1 MSKSIA
7 ARRYA
12 EALFQL
18 GGEKD
23 ILEQLG
29 EELQIVQ
36 AVFQENEQIYTFLK
50 HPRVKHEQK
59 KQFLDEAFQGLQA
72 DVINTMKLLVE
83 RHRIEITP
91 TIVDHFN
98 QMVNDAK
105 GIAEATVY
113 SVRKLS
119 DSEQQALSVSFA
131 KRFEKKDIKI
141 DNIVDPTLLGGL
153 KIRIG
158 NTIFDGS
165 VNSKLSRIERN
176 IVSANK

>member
-1 MSKSIA
+1 MSKSVA

-18 GGEKD
+18 GDEKNT
-23 ILEQLG
+23 LEQLS
-29 EELQIVQ
+29 EELQVVQ
-36 AVFQENEQIYTFLK
+36 EVFQENEQIYTFLE
-50 HPRVKHEQK
+50 HPRVNHEQK
-59 KQFLDEAFQGLQA
+59 KQFLEEAFQGLQA
-72 DVINTMKLLVE
+72 DVINTIKLLVE
-83 RHRIEITP
+83 RHRTLIIP

-105 GIAEATVY
+105 GIAEVKVY

-119 DSEQQALSVSFA
+119 DSEQQALSAKFA
-131 KRFEKKDIKI
+131 KRIGKKGINI
-141 DNIVDPTLLGGL
+141 DNIVDPSLLGGL

-165 VNSKLSRIERN
+165 VSSKLNRIEKN
-176 IVSANK
+176 IVSVNK

>member
-18 GGEKD
+18 GNEKNT
-23 ILEQLG
+23 LEQLS
-29 EELQIVQ
+29 EELQVVQ
-36 AVFQENEQIYTFLK
+36 EVFRDNDRIYTFLK
-50 HPRVKHEQK
+50 HPRVNHEKK
-59 KQFLDEAFQGLQA
+59 KQFLTETFQGLQA
-72 DVINTMKLLVE
+72 DVVNTLNLLVE

-105 GIAEATVY
+105 GIAEAKVY
-113 SVRKLS
+113 SVRELS
-119 DSEQQALSVSFA
+119 DSEQRALSVSFA
-131 KRFEKKDIKI
+131 NRIGKREVVI
-141 DNIVDPTLLGGL
+141 DNIVDPSLLGGL

-165 VNSKLSRIERN
+165 VSRKLNRIEQN

>member
-18 GGEKD
+18 GDEKNT
-23 ILEQLG
+23 LEQIN
-29 EELQIVQ
+29 EELQVVQ
-36 AVFQENEQIYTFLK
+36 EVFHKNEQVYTFLK
-50 HPRVKHEQK
+50 HPRVNHEQK
-59 KQFLDEAFQGLQA
+59 KQFVDDVFQGLQA
-72 DVINTMKLLVE
+72 DVINTIKLLVE

-105 GIAEATVY
+105 GIAEAKVY

-131 KRFEKKDIKI
+131 KRFEKKGMKI

-165 VNSKLSRIERN
+165 VSSKLSRIERN

>member
-23 ILEQLG
+23 TLEQLG
-29 EELQIVQ
+29 EELQVVQ

-72 DVINTMKLLVE
+72 DVINTIKLLVE

-105 GIAEATVY
+105 GIAEAKVY

-131 KRFEKKDIKI
+131 RRFDKKGMKI

-158 NTIFDGS
+158 NTIYDGS
-165 VNSKLSRIERN
+165 VSSKLSRIERN

>member
-7 ARRYA
+7 TKRYA

-18 GGEKD
+18 GHEQNLLDEIVADLKIVTKGFKD
-23 ILEQLG
+23 
-29 EELQIVQ
+29 
-36 AVFQENEQIYTFLK
+36 NERIYTFLK
-50 HPRVKHEQK
+50 HPRVNHEQK

-72 DVINTMKLLVE
+72 DVINTIKLLVE
-83 RHRIEITP
+83 RHRTLIIP

-119 DSEQQALSVSFA
+119 DSEQQALSA
-131 KRFEKKDIKI
+131 KLANRIGKKGMNI
-141 DNIVDPTLLGGL
+141 DNIVDPSLLGGL

-165 VNSKLSRIERN
+165 VSNKLNRIGRS
-176 IVSANK
+176 IASANK

>member
-18 GGEKD
+18 GDDKNT
-23 ILEQLG
+23 LEQLSK
-29 EELQIVQ
+29 ELQVVQ
-36 AVFQENEQIYTFLK
+36 EVFRENEQIYTFLK
-50 HPRVKHEQK
+50 HPRVNHEQK

-72 DVINTMKLLVE
+72 DVINTVKLLVE

-105 GIAEATVY
+105 GIADATVY

-119 DSEQQALSVSFA
+119 DSEQQALSVKLAS
-131 KRFEKKDIKI
+131 RIGKKGINI
-141 DNIVDPTLLGGL
+141 DNIVDPSLLGGL

-165 VNSKLSRIERN
+165 VSSKLSRIERN